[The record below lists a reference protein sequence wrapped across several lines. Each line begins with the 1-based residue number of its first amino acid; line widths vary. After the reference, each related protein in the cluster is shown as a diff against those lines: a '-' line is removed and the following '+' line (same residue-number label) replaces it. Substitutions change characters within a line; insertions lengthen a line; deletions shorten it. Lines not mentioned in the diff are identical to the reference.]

1 MTFIHDNVA
10 IVGNDVVHDLFAV
23 QALNHGNVNNAA
35 GTSRSAPDLANRFDR
50 QIQKCREPLAAS
62 GVSKKIQTCPPRP
75 ERDRSSAVG
84 LLMSDSMPHSRAI
97 SANGAAYEVGCS
109 ASAVGTACGFRRR
122 KVS

>member
-62 GVSKKIQTCPPRP
+62 GVSKK
-75 ERDRSSAVG
+75 
-84 LLMSDSMPHSRAI
+84 SRRA
-97 SANGAAYEVGCS
+97 
-109 ASAVGTACGFRRR
+109 RRVQNATVPAR
-122 KVS
+122 LDY